1 MKGKEKGRPSGTI
14 FSIPQVSD
22 LSILV
27 LLVQLIGSYMN
38 GYLRKK
44 KLPKINKTNNKNNL
58 VLQHEDAHALNK
70 LCSLFS
76 DCGSDDLYS
85 DSEEDEASNFEPVR

>member
-1 MKGKEKGRPSGTI
+1 MKRKEKGRPSGTI

-38 GYLRKK
+38 GYLRKNK
-44 KLPKINKTNNKNNL
+44 KTNNKNNL

-76 DCGSDDLYS
+76 DYGSDDLYS

>member
-1 MKGKEKGRPSGTI
+1 MKRKEKGRPSGTI

-38 GYLRKK
+38 GYLRKNK
-44 KLPKINKTNNKNNL
+44 KTNNKNNL

-76 DCGSDDLYS
+76 DFGSDDLYS